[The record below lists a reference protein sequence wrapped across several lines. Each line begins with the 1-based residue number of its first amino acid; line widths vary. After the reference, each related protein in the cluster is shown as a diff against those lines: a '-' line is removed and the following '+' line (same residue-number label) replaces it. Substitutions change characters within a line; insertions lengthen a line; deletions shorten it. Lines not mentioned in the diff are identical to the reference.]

1 MITPF
6 FKLRQDEDAV
16 TVEIRAPNANI
27 RDTEIEF
34 FERTFCFSAVP
45 YFLRLYLPGD
55 VRQDEGKTTKYDA
68 ETGTF
73 TIEMLK
79 RTKGE
84 FFPRLE
90 MLSELIKP
98 QRPSAAKLVLAR
110 QELPDEADERQT
122 DETLRKFGYG
132 FGWRRHG
139 ILAKFSAELRELFD
153 LAAADTIEI
162 DDRLAKLEALDV
174 DAFSSEHY
182 LADLFDPTPELTAA
196 LELEIPPAEFE
207 LNDEDRLQLKDLRV
221 VRLPELSEQ
230 EREQAAFSMVDVLFS
245 FLFDLRITDLE
256 HNACSD
262 AMIGK
267 LSPSLSGLAAL
278 QSSTAFFRLH
288 SRFNNSG
295 QDFTYL
301 YNQLFID
308 DYALFIQSMDEELLQ
323 RVTADLKTA
332 LAELKRADIAGLDLE
347 YVETEAK
354 MIRLA
359 VEAGEYDSD
368 DE

>member
-34 FERTFCFSAVP
+34 FERTFCFSAAP
-45 YFLRLYLPGD
+45 YFLRLYLPG
-55 VRQDEGKTTKYDA
+55 
-68 ETGTF
+68 
-73 TIEMLK
+73 
-79 RTKGE
+79 
-84 FFPRLE
+84 E

-98 QRPSAAKLVLAR
+98 QRPSAAKLV
-110 QELPDEADERQT
+110 EEVDVGEVE
-122 DETLRKFGYG
+122 
-132 FGWRRHG
+132 
-139 ILAKFSAELRELFD
+139 RELD
-153 LAAADTIEI
+153 ES
-162 DDRLAKLEALDV
+162 EAIDV

-196 LELEIPPAEFE
+196 LELEIPPTEFE

-262 AMIGK
+262 GMIGK
-267 LSPSLSGLAAL
+267 LSPSLSGLVRFASVRDALRAAVRRSL
-278 QSSTAFFRLH
+278 CFSLFRHFDLAVRAARDVLTVMQKGRSAILH
-288 SRFNNSG
+288 CFLRLRSRFNNSG

-308 DYALFIQSMDEELLQ
+308 DYALFVQSMDEGLLQ

-332 LAELKRADIAGLDLE
+332 LEELKRADIPGLDLE